1 MPATEGVPTIVIVS
15 ANQEAVTPVGKPDA
29 VPMPVAPVV
38 PILIFVNAV
47 FTVTVGL
54 DVGIL
59 AVLSVQVVNDI
70 SLP

>member
-15 ANQEAVTPVGKPDA
+15 AAQDAVTPVGKPDA